1 MATVQVP
8 LQFEKK
14 AGLNERFVQTVQ
26 TLSLD
31 QKDFSV
37 TIEEQIVPRVRYFFA
52 GRKTQNATDLTYV
65 VGLQLLY
72 RSR

>member
-14 AGLNERFVQTVQ
+14 PRLNERYEQTVQ

-31 QKDFSV
+31 QKDFPV

-52 GRKTQNATDLTYV
+52 DRKTQNVTDLTYL